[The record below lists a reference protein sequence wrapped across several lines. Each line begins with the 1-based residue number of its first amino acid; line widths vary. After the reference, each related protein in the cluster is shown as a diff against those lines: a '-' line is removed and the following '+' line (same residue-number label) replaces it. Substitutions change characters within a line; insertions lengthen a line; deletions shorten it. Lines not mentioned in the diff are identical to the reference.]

1 MTERPLIDYATRPA
15 LHLPALDLFLDPH
28 RSNPF
33 AFISHAHADHFARH
47 DRILCSPVTGH
58 LLHKR
63 FRVAANR
70 IETLPYEEPLT
81 VAGHTIRLLP
91 AGHIYGSAMIHVT
104 RESDQA
110 SLLYTGDFKLRESL
124 TSEATQLLPADT
136 LIMET
141 TFGLPHYHF
150 PPQDQIERDILHFV
164 RATLDD
170 GEVPILLG
178 YSLGKAQEA
187 LALLHRA
194 GVPAVAHKTVYEMSV
209 ACHEAG
215 LPLPPPLLLEKGIPP
230 GHALVAPPNAV
241 RSKVMRG
248 IKNRRVAMLTGWA
261 LNASARYRY
270 QTDAAFPLSDHA
282 DYPDL
287 LETVRRVQPARVLT
301 LHGSTREFASDLR
314 REGFEAWSIY
324 GDDQIELALSAEDP
338 PSPIVETTSATRDT
352 EIARLATLTNEI
364 AASSSRL
371 RKTSLLADRLRELSE
386 EDLSLTISFLA
397 NRLLGKRQALSLGS
411 ALIRQALLE
420 ATGAPLARYRQLSN
434 QTADSARTTRLLFE
448 EYPQT
453 ASEGLYS
460 LDELS
465 ALFHHLAETSATL
478 QKTSL
483 LASSLQKL
491 LPGEAEFVVRL
502 LTGDL
507 RAGLKTALLED
518 AIAEAFSVEAS
529 AVRRAHML
537 LGDLASTALLAR
549 EDKLAS
555 AQLQAHSPLAPMLAS
570 PEKDAEAIFAR
581 LGPEPVYLEPK
592 HDGIR
597 AQLHHSAEGTSLF
610 SRDLRK
616 LDGEFPE
623 LLEAAK
629 KLSHPCILDGELIAY
644 AEGRQLTF
652 FDLQKRLG
660 RKLNQG
666 DLFLGKAIPVRFVAF
681 DALWVEGEDL
691 LEESY
696 LTRRAHLEGLAL
708 AEPFHLI
715 DQFTAQSIAEIE
727 SHFKKSLALGHEG
740 LIAKEASSPYTPGR
754 RGKAWLKLKGVM
766 PTLDCVVIAAQQG
779 HGKRAELLSDYTF
792 AVRDERTDELMTI
805 GKAYSGLTDLEIEE
819 LTEHFQRTTLE
830 KKRRVHQ
837 VEPTIVLEIAF
848 DSINPS
854 KRHNS
859 GLALRFPRIKAIRR
873 DKTPA
878 EIDSL
883 QAAQALL
890 RPGGTARG

>member
-1 MTERPLIDYATRPA
+1 MTDRPLIDYATRPA

-28 RSNPF
+28 YGHPF

-70 IETLPYEEPLT
+70 IETLPYGEPLA
-81 VAGHTIRLLP
+81 VAGHSIRLLP

-110 SLLYTGDFKLRESL
+110 SLLYTGDFKLRKSL
-124 TSEATQLLPADT
+124 TSEATELLPADT

-150 PPQDQIERDILHFV
+150 PPQADIERDILHFV

-187 LALLHRA
+187 LALLHQA
-194 GVPAVAHKTVYEMSV
+194 GIPAIAHKTVHEMSL

-215 LPLPPPLLLEKGIPP
+215 LSVPPPLLLEKEIPP
-230 GHALVAPPNAV
+230 GYALVAPPNAV
-241 RSKVMRG
+241 RSKLIRS
-248 IKNRRVAMLTGWA
+248 IRNRRVAMLTGWA

-287 LETVRRVQPARVLT
+287 LETVRRVKPARVLT

-314 REGFEAWSIY
+314 REGYEAWSIY
-324 GDDQIELALSAEDP
+324 GDDQIELALGSEEAPAMMTER
-338 PSPIVETTSATRDT
+338 SPVSRDT
-352 EIARLATLTNEI
+352 AIARLAILTSEI

-371 RKTSLLADRLRELSE
+371 RKISLLADHLRTLSE
-386 EDLSLTISFLA
+386 DDLSLTVSFLA
-397 NRLLGKRQALSLGS
+397 NRLLGKRKALALGS
-411 ALIRQALLE
+411 VIIRQALLE

-434 QTADSARTTRLLFE
+434 QTADSARTTRLLLE
-448 EYPQT
+448 EFTPL
-453 ASEGLYS
+453 ASEGLS
-460 LDELS
+460 HLTELS
-465 ALFHHLAETSATL
+465 DLFHEIAQTSATL

-483 LASSLQKL
+483 LAAALQSL
-491 LPGEAEFVVRL
+491 LPAEGEFLVRL

-518 AIAEAFSVEAS
+518 AIAEAFSAEPNS
-529 AVRRAHML
+529 VRRAHML
-537 LGDLASTALLAR
+537 LGDLAATAQLAR
-549 EDKLAS
+549 KDDLAA

-581 LGPEPVYLEPK
+581 LGSETVYLEPK

-610 SRDLRK
+610 SRDLRN

-623 LLEAAK
+623 LLTAAQH
-629 KLSHPCILDGELIAY
+629 LPRPCILDGELIAY
-644 AEGRQLTF
+644 AEGRQLNF

-660 RKLNQG
+660 RKRNQG
-666 DLFLGKAIPVRFVAF
+666 DLFLGEAIPVRFVAF
-681 DALWVEGEDL
+681 DILWLDGEDL
-691 LEESY
+691 LEKCY
-696 LTRRAHLEGLAL
+696 LTRRAHLEELAL

-715 DQFTAQSIAEIE
+715 DQFTAQSVSEIE
-727 SHFKKSLALGHEG
+727 GHFKKSLAWGHEG
-740 LIAKEASSPYTPGR
+740 LIAKEPTSPYTPGR

-792 AVRDERTDELMTI
+792 AVRDDRTGKLMTI

-848 DSINPS
+848 DSINSS

-873 DKTPA
+873 DKSPA
-878 EIDSL
+878 DIDSL
-883 QAAQALL
+883 QAARALL
-890 RPGGTARG
+890 K